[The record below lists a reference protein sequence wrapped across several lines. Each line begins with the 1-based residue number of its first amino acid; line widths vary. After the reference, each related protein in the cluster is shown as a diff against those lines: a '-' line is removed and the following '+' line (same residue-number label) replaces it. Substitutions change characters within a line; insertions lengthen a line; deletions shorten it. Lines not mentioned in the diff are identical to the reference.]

1 MARNAAPSAIGDGI
15 SSAQAGVLH
24 EASKTVTPTQNADE
38 TVKNR
43 LHVYATQ
50 TAPLLEHYRNRSRL
64 VSVAGEGPIDAI
76 RGAVRQVLGR

>member
-1 MARNAAPSAIGDGI
+1 VN
-15 SSAQAGVLH
+15 
-24 EASKTVTPTQNADE
+24 
-38 TVKNR
+38 NR